1 MSMQVASLEVLEKAN
16 LPAPQARAIVQAIE
30 IEIAGARDTLAT
42 KQDTLLLRQDM
53 AELGHDLRQEMS
65 KLGHDVRQEMLDMR
79 HGLELKIE
87 GMRSELHASASSIS
101 RQMYGALVGQMAVL
115 LLGIA
120 YFFRG
125 TRRALSSA
133 AHSRHWLAVGY
144 RIERNREASLIAV
157 KRHGPVPEIRREQ
170 HQHADRGTHR
180 VLGAERGRGHEAR
193 LAEGEHALVAPG
205 VAHAVG

>member
-1 MSMQVASLEVLEKAN
+1 MSMQAASLEVLEKAN

-65 KLGHDVRQEMLDMR
+65 DLR

-87 GMRSELHASASSIS
+87 GMRSEVHASASSIS
-101 RQMYGALVGQMAVL
+101 RQMYAALLGQMAV

-120 YFFRG
+120 YFF
-125 TRRALSSA
+125 A
-133 AHSRHWLAVGY
+133 AHVG
-144 RIERNREASLIAV
+144 R
-157 KRHGPVPEIRREQ
+157 
-170 HQHADRGTHR
+170 
-180 VLGAERGRGHEAR
+180 
-193 LAEGEHALVAPG
+193 
-205 VAHAVG
+205 

>member
-1 MSMQVASLEVLEKAN
+1 MSMQAASLEVLEKAN

-53 AELGHDLRQEMS
+53 AELGHDLRKEMSELGHDLRKEMSELGHDLRQEMS

-87 GMRSELHASASSIS
+87 GVRSEIHASASSIS
-101 RQMYGALVGQMAVL
+101 RQMYGALLGQMAVL

-144 RIERNREASLIAV
+144 R
-157 KRHGPVPEIRREQ
+157 
-170 HQHADRGTHR
+170 
-180 VLGAERGRGHEAR
+180 
-193 LAEGEHALVAPG
+193 
-205 VAHAVG
+205 

>member
-1 MSMQVASLEVLEKAN
+1 MSMQAASLEVLEKAN

-87 GMRSELHASASSIS
+87 GMRSEIHASASSIS
-101 RQMYGALVGQMAVL
+101 RQMYGALLGQMAV

-120 YFFRG
+120 YFF
-125 TRRALSSA
+125 
-133 AHSRHWLAVGY
+133 
-144 RIERNREASLIAV
+144 
-157 KRHGPVPEIRREQ
+157 
-170 HQHADRGTHR
+170 
-180 VLGAERGRGHEAR
+180 
-193 LAEGEHALVAPG
+193 
-205 VAHAVG
+205 VAHVGR